1 MSRYPSDEELYRF
14 IEELEKEELYAP
26 GHLKEEIL
34 LKVNAEEA
42 QTNKNRKGQ
51 PTPFPV
57 YTLKMA
63 AGIAAAVLL
72 IFTIPVQDGSN
83 VSRAG
88 FLEKGWSIP
97 EKWEQEKDQG
107 KKEEK
112 VSLSER
118 INDRFDRERR
128 QLGETVDRIFG
139 GFGNFFD
146 KNVLGGDHYE
156 N

>member
-34 LKVNAEEA
+34 SRVNREEGA
-42 QTNKNRKGQ
+42 KRNKPKGQ
-51 PTPFPV
+51 PTSFPI

-63 AGIAAAVLL
+63 AGIAAA
-72 IFTIPVQDGSN
+72 IFLVFAIPVQDGSN

-97 EKWEQEKDQG
+97 EKWERE
-107 KKEEK
+107 KEEE

-118 INDRFDRERR
+118 INERFDRELRE
-128 QLGETVDRIFG
+128 LGDAADRIFG
-139 GFGNFFD
+139 GFGNLFE
-146 KNVLGGDHYE
+146 KNVLGGDYYE

>member
-34 LKVNAEEA
+34 LKVNEEEA
-42 QTNKNRKGQ
+42 HTSKNRKEQ

-83 VSRAG
+83 VSRAD
-88 FLEKGWSIP
+88 FQKKGWSIP
-97 EKWEQEKDQG
+97 EKWEQEKD
-107 KKEEK
+107 EEEI
-112 VSLSER
+112 SLSER

-128 QLGETVDRIFG
+128 QLGEAVNRIFG

>member
-34 LKVNAEEA
+34 LKVNEEEA
-42 QTNKNRKGQ
+42 HTSKNRKEQ

-83 VSRAG
+83 VSRADSQK
-88 FLEKGWSIP
+88 KGWSIP
-97 EKWEQEKDQG
+97 EKWEQEKD
-107 KKEEK
+107 EEEI
-112 VSLSER
+112 SLSER

>member
-14 IEELEKEELYAP
+14 IEELEKEE
-26 GHLKEEIL
+26 IL
-34 LKVNAEEA
+34 LKVNEEEA
-42 QTNKNRKGQ
+42 HTSKNRKEQ

-83 VSRAG
+83 VSRAD
-88 FLEKGWSIP
+88 FQKKGWSIP
-97 EKWEQEKDQG
+97 EKWEHEKD
-107 KKEEK
+107 EEEI
-112 VSLSER
+112 SLSER

>member
-26 GHLKEEIL
+26 RHLKEEIL
-34 LKVNAEEA
+34 LKVNEEEKAEKS
-42 QTNKNRKGQ
+42 KNRKGQ

-57 YTLKMA
+57 YTFKMA
-63 AGIAAAVLL
+63 AGIAAAIFL
-72 IFTIPVQDGSN
+72 IFMVPVQDGRN

-88 FLEKGWSIP
+88 FLEK
-97 EKWEQEKDQG
+97 WEQEKD
-107 KKEEK
+107 EEEI
-112 VSLSER
+112 SLSER

-128 QLGETVDRIFG
+128 QLGEAVNRIFG